1 MGVCVCL
8 IIITDPELFGSF
20 HSVQDRAG
28 GVVVAID
35 SQANDSMNLPRVI
48 FYGSTLFSNV
58 KSYAGQELI
67 LNSPPASVLFRPT

>member
-20 HSVQDRAG
+20 HAVQDRAG
-28 GVVVAID
+28 GLVVAMD

-48 FYGSTLFSNV
+48 FYGSTLFS
-58 KSYAGQELI
+58 KREELCGTGI
-67 LNSPPASVLFRPT
+67 DPQ